1 MTPLN
6 TFEACCALFYNDVT
20 VLRLRRGVVTVD
32 VPLDLLELNQCPQSF
47 GVANAFKNTARC
59 NTVSTKVRISSVTH
73 TRTHHIYIS
82 LKNKGSLFYIYWC
95 PQCSTQVGF
104 PFQLGAYRCDCRQGF
119 EYHHLDGKF
128 WIEGFLLE
136 SEYKKKVRG
145 LFSRYAEPTARTH
158 THARRCTQ
166 RERKR

>member
-6 TFEACCALFYNDVT
+6 TFEACCVLFYNDVT

-73 TRTHHIYIS
+73 TRTHQYIYIPEDKKFIIS
-82 LKNKGSLFYIYWC
+82 DM
-95 PQCSTQVGF
+95 
-104 PFQLGAYRCDCRQGF
+104 FQ
-119 EYHHLDGKF
+119 
-128 WIEGFLLE
+128 
-136 SEYKKKVRG
+136 KK
-145 LFSRYAEPTARTH
+145 YALVH
-158 THARRCTQ
+158 C
-166 RERKR
+166 